1 MCGMEVLEVQMLDE
15 YKDVLTVQEVSDVL
29 KISKQLVRK
38 LIKNRELT
46 GLRIGREYRVLKKDL
61 ISYICPTNYE

>member
-1 MCGMEVLEVQMLDE
+1 MEVLEVQMLDE

-61 ISYICPTNYE
+61 ISYICPINYE

>member
-1 MCGMEVLEVQMLDE
+1 MLDE

-61 ISYICPTNYE
+61 ISYICPINYE